1 MICAM
6 PDNHPMTT
14 REIFRRIMHFEK
26 PDRTPLWQVEGIAD
40 RGDPP
45 LAGRGQ
51 PEAGHVALRSH
62 PLRRSANAR
71 HAVGGHSLLRRSVA
85 GTCAVKILLA
95 ALGRTQWEVGHL

>member
-1 MICAM
+1 M

-14 REIFRRIMHFEK
+14 RGIFRRIMHFEK

-51 PEAGHVALRSH
+51 PEAGYVALRSH
-62 PLRRSANAR
+62 HLRRSADAR
-71 HAVGGHSLLRRSVA
+71 HADGRHTLLCRAGA
-85 GTCAVKILLA
+85 GTCAVKMLLA